1 MVAAC
6 INAQGNFDA
15 DEDKSYKQFNP
26 IQPALFGVPG
36 LGINRL

>member
-15 DEDKSYKQFNP
+15 DEDKSYNNLIPSSQRF
-26 IQPALFGVPG
+26 
-36 LGINRL
+36 LGCLG